1 MAHRDRQRGSLRIVA
16 GRLRNSRIDV
26 PDAPG
31 LRPTPDRVRETL
43 FNWLAP
49 EIEGAHC
56 LDLFAGTGALGIE
69 ALSRGAATCT
79 FVERDAA
86 LAAALRATLVR
97 LKVEN
102 AELRTEPAERFL
114 GGTPRPFDLAFVD
127 PPFALGLWQ
136 PSLDALDTRGWLK
149 PGALVYVEAP
159 AGEVLRVPP
168 GWAPH
173 RESRAGD
180 VHFALFRAPRGLPA
194 REALG

>member
-1 MAHRDRQRGSLRIVA
+1 VAHRDRQRGSVRIVA

-49 EIEGAHC
+49 AIDGAKC

-79 FVERDAA
+79 FVERDAG
-86 LAAALRATLVR
+86 LAAALRATLTR
-97 LKVEN
+97 LKVAD
-102 AELRTEPAERFL
+102 AEVRTEPAERFL
-114 GGTPRPFDLAFVD
+114 GGAPRSFDIAFVD

-136 PSLDALDTRGWLK
+136 PSLDALDKGGWLK
-149 PGALVYVEAP
+149 PGALVYVESP
-159 AGEVLRVPP
+159 AGEALRMPA
-168 GWAPH
+168 GWMPH
-173 RESRAGD
+173 RESQAGE
-180 VHFALFRAPRGLPA
+180 VRFALYRVARGLPA
-194 REALG
+194 GEALG